1 VSPRTRIVIVG
12 GGPAGLAAARAYRA
26 AGGAGEVTILAG
38 ERHPPYRRPPLSKE
52 FLRGA
57 MARAELSIEPP
68 TWFAEH
74 DIALRA
80 GTEAAALEPEHGRIV
95 TVHDEEFPFDACL
108 LATGS
113 EPVRPPLPGADDPE
127 VLVLRTVENS
137 ERLAAR
143 ALPGVRAVVIG
154 SGFIG
159 CEAAASL
166 AMRGVEVTL
175 VAPEELPQAP
185 RLGDEAGRRIAG
197 WLEELGVGLALGV
210 EVEAIAPA
218 GDGGRIV
225 RTTEAEHPAELVL
238 LATGVSPR
246 LGLAERAGLTI
257 AGGAVAADA
266 SMRTSAAAVLVA
278 GDIAFAANAAAG
290 RPLRVEHWGEAL
302 NQGEVAGRT
311 LAGER
316 ARWDVAPGFWSTI
329 GERTIKHVA
338 WGDGWDEARLDED
351 GDGFTVWYGRGG
363 VTVGVLTHERDGDY
377 ERGRG
382 LVERGE
388 PLP

>member
-1 VSPRTRIVIVG
+1 VG

-26 AGGAGEVTILAG
+26 AGGAGEVTILGA

-57 MARAELSIEPP
+57 MARAELAIEPP
-68 TWFAEH
+68 DWFAAQGV
-74 DIALRA
+74 ALRA
-80 GTEAAALEPEHGRIV
+80 GTEARSVQPEAGRLV
-95 TVHDEEFPFDACL
+95 TVNDEEIPFDACL

-127 VLVLRTVENS
+127 VLVLRTVEHS

-143 ALPGVRAVVIG
+143 ALPGARAVVIG

-166 AMRGVEVTL
+166 AMRGALVTL
-175 VAPEELPQAP
+175 VAPEELPQAA
-185 RLGDEAGRRIAG
+185 RLGEGAGRRITG
-197 WLEELGVGLALGV
+197 WLEELGVRLALGA

-218 GDGGRIV
+218 EDGGRVV
-225 RTTEAEHPAELVL
+225 RCADGGEHAADLVL
-238 LATGVSPR
+238 LGTGVRPR
-246 LGLAERAGLTI
+246 LELAERAGLTI
-257 AGGAVAADA
+257 ASGAVAADA
-266 SMRTSAAAVLVA
+266 SMRTSAPRVLVA
-278 GDIAFAANAAAG
+278 GDVAFAANAAAG

-329 GERTIKHVA
+329 GERTVKHVA
-338 WGDGWDEARLDED
+338 WGDGWEEARLDDD
-351 GDGFTVWYGRGG
+351 GEGFTVWYGRDG
-363 VTVGVLTHERDGDY
+363 VTVGVLTHERDEDY
-377 ERGRG
+377 RRGRA
-382 LVERGE
+382 LVERGA